1 MTMMNKF
8 GQRYRCLLP
17 QTGLDDDIGSDNLSG
32 MAAGLTIN
40 LFFFFSKRLLEIAWG
55 LIYNPHKERGRI
67 CIVIYLSGS
76 FQLFPCLEI
85 GPLTLILGC
94 KKPTEYNLVND
105 QTWRLVRWD
114 RWRPRRRKEEDLFFH
129 ESFNWKR
136 QSSVA
141 TDGHGALSHQNKR
154 LVELR
159 TLLRKSS
166 EAVSYWRYL
175 LHNVFARSLLQNDFS
190 TIVDLRG
197 GAKSLMDILP

>member
-17 QTGLDDDIGSDNLSG
+17 QTGLDDDTGSDNLSS

-40 LFFFFSKRLLEIAWG
+40 LIFPVCFLKRLIEIPWG

-67 CIVIYLSGS
+67 CIVIYLSCS

-105 QTWRLVRWD
+105 QTWRLVQVRPVTPKAEKRGRPLLPRVFQLKTSKLCCNRW
-114 RWRPRRRKEEDLFFH
+114 PR
-129 ESFNWKR
+129 S
-136 QSSVA
+136 
-141 TDGHGALSHQNKR
+141 
-154 LVELR
+154 LV
-159 TLLRKSS
+159 SS
-166 EAVSYWRYL
+166 E
-175 LHNVFARSLLQNDFS
+175 QK
-190 TIVDLRG
+190 TG
-197 GAKSLMDILP
+197 GVTNSATEKQWGSFILKVPTT